1 MKNDEN
7 MNYIIGEYKINK
19 KDLNKDIHIYN

>member
-7 MNYIIGEYKINK
+7 MNYIIGEYKIKK
-19 KDLNKDIHIYN
+19 KDVNKDIHIYN